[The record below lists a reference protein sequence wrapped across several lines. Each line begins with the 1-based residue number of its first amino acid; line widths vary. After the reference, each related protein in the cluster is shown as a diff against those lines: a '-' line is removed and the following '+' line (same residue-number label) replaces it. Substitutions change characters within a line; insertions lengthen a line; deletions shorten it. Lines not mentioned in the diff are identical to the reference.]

1 VRALALESVSV
12 SLGGRRVLS
21 EVSLAVEAG
30 SLTAI
35 VGANGAG
42 KTTCLRAALGLVRHE
57 GRSLIFGMRAD
68 TMGPEAR
75 AGRVGYLA
83 QERRVAWGMTARR
96 IAALGAATLPA
107 RAADAAADAALAR
120 VGASALAERS
130 VFDMSGGERA
140 RVLLARLLATGA
152 PLLVLDEPIA
162 GLAPPAQQRR
172 STCMR
177 AEADGGRGW
186 SSPCMT
192 WDWPRPLLRPA
203 WQVLSAGPLAA
214 RCPPLEALRPEV
226 LRASFAAGGARGS
239 DKRRRPAAGGPQEQ
253 RRVLSEA
260 VDFAAYRGRGRNS

>member
-1 VRALALESVSV
+1 MRALALESVSV

-162 GLAPPAQQRR
+162 GLDPDAQLA
-172 STCMR
+172 TLDLLR
-177 AEADGGRGW
+177 AEADGGRGVVV
-186 SSPCMT
+186 T
-192 WDWPRPLLRPA
+192 LHDL
-203 WQVLSAGPLAA
+203 GLAA
-214 RCPPLEALRPEV
+214 RYCDRVAVLERGTVAAEGPPLEALRPEV
-226 LRASFAAGGARGS
+226 LRASFGLEAQWIES
-239 DKRRRPAAGGPQEQ
+239 EGGPLLAA
-253 RRVLSEA
+253 RRSRASDE
-260 VDFAAYRGRGRNS
+260 